1 MTFRQKLLLL
11 FAATVLLC
19 VAVISAS
26 VYSTIRRRFE
36 QADQDRAN
44 AVAAQFRSEFG
55 RRGLEVSRKVESVA
69 ASETVQH
76 IALEMNRGAADSGGY
91 VGQAHT
97 LAGQQHLDF
106 LELVDYRGAILSS
119 AQWQAKFGYPEAAIS
134 QTTISQATPPQ
145 AMPAQTTLAQA
156 TTPAPAVPAG
166 AFLKREELPDGATL
180 GLFAV
185 RVARVGEQPLYVI
198 GGERLDQGF
207 LSTLDIPTG
216 TRVLLYQNLD
226 AKWNPKSLLD
236 LNGPAAGVD
245 QIAPLVAQVRDTLE
259 ESQRVIHWTSDSA
272 DAEVFHAIPLTGP
285 IFSAT
290 IQGSLNQGS
299 PNQGSLNQSPRNQS
313 PANQSPANQQLM
325 GVLLVG
331 SSRRPLI
338 ELQRQIV
345 STAMLVGG
353 AGIFVAVLAS
363 LWFAARVTRPVV
375 SLAEAARRVAAG
387 DLGAKVEVESSDELG
402 ELAAAFNR
410 MTEDLVQQK
419 DRTLQAE
426 RVAAWRELARRL
438 AHELKNPLFPLQ
450 VTVENLMRAKQKS
463 PEMFEEVFHEGTATL
478 LAEIN
483 NLKTIIGR
491 FSEFSK
497 MPQPQ
502 RRPTQVNDV
511 VRSVLRVFHAQL
523 RDSDRVTDRVTD
535 KEKNKIAVRIELA
548 EALPEISADPDLLH
562 RALQNLVLN
571 AIDAMPQGGEL
582 AIRTRTL
589 DDRIELSVS
598 DTGSGLTQEECGRLF
613 TPYYTTKQHGTG
625 LGLAIV
631 QSVVS
636 DHGGKISV
644 QSTKEKGTTFRIEL
658 PCDFSAYSASLR

>member
-1 MTFRQKLLLL
+1 MSFRKKLLLL

-26 VYSTIRRRFE
+26 VYSTIRRSFE
-36 QADQDRAN
+36 QADRDRAN
-44 AVAAQFRSEFG
+44 AVAAQFRSEFQ
-55 RRGLEVSRKVESVA
+55 RRGSEVERKVEAVA
-69 ASETVQH
+69 ASEPVQRL
-76 IALEMNRGAADSGGY
+76 ALDINRGATDSGEY
-91 VGQAHT
+91 VGEART
-97 LAGQQHLDF
+97 LAGQQQLDF
-106 LELVDYRGAILSS
+106 LELVDNRGIILSS
-119 AQWQAKFGYPEAAIS
+119 AQWQAKFGYPEAAIP
-134 QTTISQATPPQ
+134 QATIVQ
-145 AMPAQTTLAQA
+145 APIPAA
-156 TTPAPAVPAG
+156 AVPAG

-198 GGERLDQGF
+198 GGKRLDQGF
-207 LSTLDIPTG
+207 LSTLDIPGG

-245 QIAPLVAQVRDTLE
+245 QFAPLVARVRDTMQE
-259 ESQRVIHWTSDSA
+259 FTGVIHWTSDSA

-285 IFSAT
+285 IFNAT
-290 IQGSLNQGS
+290 NQNVAS
-299 PNQGSLNQSPRNQS
+299 PDA
-313 PANQSPANQQLM
+313 ANQNGANQQLM

-338 ELQRQIV
+338 ELQRQVI

-353 AGIFVAVLAS
+353 IGILVAVLAS

-387 DLGAKVEVESSDELG
+387 DLRAKVEVESSDELG
-402 ELAAAFNR
+402 ELAASFNR
-410 MTEDLVQQK
+410 MTEDLVEQK

-463 PEMFEEVFHEGTATL
+463 PEMFEEVFNEGTATL
-478 LAEIN
+478 LAEID

-491 FSEFSK
+491 FSEFSE
-497 MPQPQ
+497 MPRPQ
-502 RRPTQVNDV
+502 RRSTQINDV
-511 VRSVLRVFHAQL
+511 VHSVLRVFHAQL
-523 RDSDRVTDRVTD
+523 QENNQIGVHT
-535 KEKNKIAVRIELA
+535 ELA
-548 EALPEISADPDLLH
+548 DALPEISADPDLLH

-582 AIRTRTL
+582 AIRTSTL
-589 DDRIELSVS
+589 GDRIELSVS

-644 QSTKEKGTTFRIEL
+644 ESTKEKGTTFRIEL
-658 PCDFSAYSASLR
+658 PCDFSAHSASLR

>member
-1 MTFRQKLLLL
+1 MSFRKKLLLL

-26 VYSTIRRRFE
+26 VYSTIRRSFE
-36 QADQDRAN
+36 QADHDRAN
-44 AVAAQFRSEFG
+44 AVAAQFRSEFQ
-55 RRGLEVSRKVESVA
+55 RRGSEVVRKVESIAV
-69 ASETVQH
+69 SEPVQR
-76 IALEMNRGAADSGGY
+76 IALDINRGATDAGEY
-91 VGQAHT
+91 VSEART
-97 LAGQQHLDF
+97 LARQQQLDF
-106 LELVDYRGAILSS
+106 LELVDSRGTILSS
-119 AQWQAKFGYPEAAIS
+119 AQWQAKFGYPEAAIPQAAIS
-134 QTTISQATPPQ
+134 QTSP
-145 AMPAQTTLAQA
+145 A
-156 TTPAPAVPAG
+156 TTPSAAVPAG
-166 AFLKREELPDGATL
+166 AFLKREELPDGLTL

-185 RVARVGEQPLYVI
+185 RAARVGEQPLYVI

-207 LSTLDIPTG
+207 LSSLDIPVG
-216 TRVLLYQNLD
+216 TRVMLYQNLD
-226 AKWNPKSLLD
+226 SKWNPKSLLD

-245 QIAPLVAQVRDTLE
+245 QIAPLVAHVRDTLQ
-259 ESQRVIHWTSDSA
+259 ESQAVIHWTSDAA

-285 IFSAT
+285 N
-290 IQGSLNQGS
+290 LNA
-299 PNQGSLNQSPRNQS
+299 
-313 PANQSPANQQLM
+313 ANQSATNQSDANQQLM

-338 ELQRQIV
+338 ELQRQII

-353 AGIFVAVLAS
+353 IGIVVAVLAT

-387 DLGAKVEVESSDELG
+387 DLATKVEVESSDELG
-402 ELAAAFNR
+402 ELAASFNR
-410 MTEDLVQQK
+410 MTEDLLQQK

-463 PEMFEEVFHEGTATL
+463 PEMFEEVFQEGTTTL
-478 LAEIN
+478 LAEID

-502 RRPTQVNDV
+502 RRQTQVNDIV
-511 VRSVLRVFHAQL
+511 QSVLRVFHAQL
-523 RDSDRVTDRVTD
+523 RAAE
-535 KEKNKIAVRIELA
+535 KEKAQITVRTELA
-548 EALPEISADPDLLH
+548 EALPEIAADPDLLH

-571 AIDAMPQGGEL
+571 AIDAMPQGGVL
-582 AIRTRTL
+582 AIRTGNRG
-589 DDRIELSVS
+589 DRIEISVS
-598 DTGSGLTQEECGRLF
+598 DTGSGLTQEECERLF

-644 QSTKEKGTTFRIEL
+644 ESTKERGTTFRIEL
-658 PCDFSAYSASLR
+658 PF

>member
-1 MTFRQKLLLL
+1 MSFRKKLLLL

-26 VYSTIRRRFE
+26 VYSTIRRSFE
-36 QADQDRAN
+36 QANQDRAN
-44 AVAAQFRSEFG
+44 AIAAQFRAEFQ
-55 RRGLEVSRKVESVA
+55 RRGSEVVRKVESVA
-69 ASETVQH
+69 AGETVQR
-76 IALEMNRGAADSGGY
+76 IALDMNRGVTDSGEY
-91 VGQAHT
+91 VSAAHT
-97 LAGQQHLDF
+97 LAGQQQLDF
-106 LELVDYRGAILSS
+106 LELVDYRGTILSS
-119 AQWQAKFGYPEAAIS
+119 AQWQAKFGYPEAAIL
-134 QTTISQATPPQ
+134 QASIPE
-145 AMPAQTTLAQA
+145 AVA
-156 TTPAPAVPAG
+156 APGG
-166 AFLKREELPDGATL
+166 AFLKREELSDGATL

-185 RVARVGEQPLYVI
+185 RTARVGEQPLYVI

-207 LSTLDIPTG
+207 LSTLDIPAG

-226 AKWNPKSLLD
+226 TKWNPKSLLD
-236 LNGPAAGVD
+236 LNGPAAGAD
-245 QIAPLVAQVRDTLE
+245 KIAPLVAQVRDTLQ
-259 ESQRVIHWTSDSA
+259 ESQGVIHWTSDPA

-285 IFSAT
+285 N
-290 IQGSLNQGS
+290 LNAV
-299 PNQGSLNQSPRNQS
+299 NQSA
-313 PANQSPANQQLM
+313 ANQTGANQQLM

-338 ELQRQIV
+338 ELQKQVV

-353 AGIFVAVLAS
+353 AGILVAVLAS

-387 DLGAKVEVESSDELG
+387 DLNAKVEVESSDELG
-402 ELAAAFNR
+402 ELAASFNR
-410 MTEDLVQQK
+410 MTEDLAQQK

-491 FSEFSK
+491 FSEFSR

-511 VRSVLRVFHAQL
+511 VRSVLRVFQAQL
-523 RDSDRVTDRVTD
+523 QNND
-535 KEKNKIAVRIELA
+535 KNQIAVRTELA

-582 AIRTRTL
+582 AIRTATL
-589 DDRIELSVS
+589 GDRIEISVS
-598 DTGSGLTQEECGRLF
+598 DTGTGLTQAECGRLF

-644 QSTKEKGTTFRIEL
+644 ESKKDKGTTFRIEL
-658 PCDFSAYSASLR
+658 PREPQPWQTGQN

>member
-1 MTFRQKLLLL
+1 MSFRKKLLML

-19 VAVISAS
+19 VGVISVS
-26 VYSTIRRRFE
+26 VYSTIRGSFE
-36 QADQDRAN
+36 QANQDRAN
-44 AVAAQFRSEFG
+44 AVAAQFQSEFQ
-55 RRGLEVSRKVESVA
+55 RRGLEVAREVESVA
-69 ASETVQH
+69 TSETVQH
-76 IALEMNRGAADSGGY
+76 IALDINRGATDSGEY
-91 VGQAHT
+91 VSEART
-97 LAGQQHLDF
+97 LAGQQQLDF
-106 LELVDYRGAILSS
+106 LELVDNRGTILSS
-119 AQWQAKFGYPEAAIS
+119 AQWEAKFGYPEAAIPS
-134 QTTISQATPPQ
+134 A
-145 AMPAQTTLAQA
+145 AA
-156 TTPAPAVPAG
+156 PAG
-166 AFLKREELPDGATL
+166 AFLKREELSDGPTL

-185 RVARVGEQPLYVI
+185 RAARVGEQPLYVI

-207 LSTLDIPTG
+207 LSTLDIPAG
-216 TRVLLYQNLD
+216 TRVLLYQSLD

-236 LNGPAAGVD
+236 LNGPAAGAD
-245 QIAPLVAQVRDTLE
+245 QLAPLVAQVRDTLQ

-285 IFSAT
+285 NLSA
-290 IQGSLNQGS
+290 SN
-299 PNQGSLNQSPRNQS
+299 
-313 PANQSPANQQLM
+313 PAGANQQLM

-353 AGIFVAVLAS
+353 VGIMVAVLAS

-375 SLAEAARRVAAG
+375 LLAEAARRVAAG

-410 MTEDLVQQK
+410 MTEDLAQQK

-450 VTVENLMRAKQKS
+450 VTVENLMRAKQKA

-502 RRPTQVNDV
+502 RQPTQVNDV

-523 RDSDRVTDRVTD
+523 Q
-535 KEKNKIAVRIELA
+535 EKNQVAVRTELA
-548 EALPEISADPDLLH
+548 DTLPEISADPDLLH

-571 AIDAMPQGGEL
+571 AIDAMPEGGEL
-582 AIRTRTL
+582 TIRSATL
-589 DDRIELSVS
+589 SDGVEISVS

-644 QSTKEKGTTFRIEL
+644 ESTKEKGTTFRIEL
-658 PCDFSAYSASLR
+658 PCDFSAHSASLR

>member
-1 MTFRQKLLLL
+1 MSFRQKLLLL

-26 VYSTIRRRFE
+26 VYSTIRRSFE
-36 QADQDRAN
+36 QADQIRAN
-44 AVAAQFRSEFG
+44 AVAAQFQSEFQ
-55 RRGLEVSRKVESVA
+55 RRGQVVARKVDSVA
-69 ASETVQH
+69 ASETVQRV
-76 IALEMNRGAADSGGY
+76 ALDMNRGATDAGEY
-91 VGQAHT
+91 VGEARR
-97 LAGQQHLDF
+97 LAGQQQLDF
-106 LELVDYRGAILSS
+106 LELVDSRGTILSS
-119 AQWQAKFGYPEAAIS
+119 AQWQAKFGYPEAAI
-134 QTTISQATPPQ
+134 P
-145 AMPAQTTLAQA
+145 QA
-156 TTPAPAVPAG
+156 TTPATAGPAG
-166 AFLKREELPDGATL
+166 AFLKREDLPDGPTL

-207 LSTLDIPTG
+207 LSTLDIPAG

-245 QIAPLVAQVRDTLE
+245 KLAPLVAQVRDTRQ
-259 ESQRVIHWTSDSA
+259 ESHGVIHWTPDPA
-272 DAEVFHAIPLTGP
+272 DAEVFHAIPLAGP
-285 IFSAT
+285 VFNGADQSAAT
-290 IQGSLNQGS
+290 
-299 PNQGSLNQSPRNQS
+299 
-313 PANQSPANQQLM
+313 QQLM

-338 ELQRQIV
+338 ELQRQVV

-353 AGIFVAVLAS
+353 VGILVAILAS
-363 LWFAARVTRPVV
+363 LWFAARVIRPVV

-402 ELAAAFNR
+402 ELAASFNR

-483 NLKTIIGR
+483 NLKAIIGR

-502 RRPTQVNDV
+502 RQPTQVNDV
-511 VRSVLRVFHAQL
+511 VRSVLRVVHAQL
-523 RDSDRVTDRVTD
+523 Q
-535 KEKNKIAVRIELA
+535 EKNQIAVHTDLA
-548 EALPEISADPDLLH
+548 ESLPEISADPDLLH

-582 AIRTRTL
+582 TIRTTAAGE
-589 DDRIELSVS
+589 RIEISVS

-644 QSTKEKGTTFRIEL
+644 ESTKEKGTTFRIEL
-658 PCDFSAYSASLR
+658 PCDFSADSASLR

>member
-1 MTFRQKLLLL
+1 MSFRKKLLLL

-19 VAVISAS
+19 VAVISVS
-26 VYSTIRRRFE
+26 VYSTIRRSFE

-44 AVAAQFRSEFG
+44 AVAAQFRSEFQ
-55 RRGLEVSRKVESVA
+55 RRGSEVVRKVGSVA
-69 ASETVQH
+69 ASETVQR
-76 IALEMNRGAADSGGY
+76 IALDIDRGATDSGEY
-91 VGQAHT
+91 VGEART
-97 LAGQQHLDF
+97 LAAQQQLDF
-106 LELVDYRGAILSS
+106 LELVDSRGTILSS
-119 AQWQAKFGYPEAAIS
+119 AQWQAKFGYPEVS
-134 QTTISQATPPQ
+134 VPQ
-145 AMPAQTTLAQA
+145 APALGATMPAST
-156 TTPAPAVPAG
+156 VPAG
-166 AFLKREELPDGATL
+166 AFLKREELPGGPTL

-185 RVARVGEQPLYVI
+185 RVARVGEQPFYVI

-245 QIAPLVAQVRDTLE
+245 KLSSLIAKVRDTSQ
-259 ESQRVIHWTSDSA
+259 ESQAVIHWTSDPA
-272 DAEVFHAIPLTGP
+272 DAEVFHAIPLAGP
-285 IFSAT
+285 TFGT
-290 IQGSLNQGS
+290 T
-299 PNQGSLNQSPRNQS
+299 NQS
-313 PANQSPANQQLM
+313 AANQQLM
-325 GVLLVG
+325 GILLVG

-338 ELQRQIV
+338 ELQRQVI

-353 AGIFVAVLAS
+353 IGILISVLAS

-375 SLAEAARRVAAG
+375 SLAAAARRVAAG
-387 DLGAKVEVESSDELG
+387 DLAAKVEVESSDELG
-402 ELAAAFNR
+402 ELAASFNH
-410 MTEDLVQQK
+410 MTEDLAQQK

-463 PEMFEEVFHEGTATL
+463 PELFEEVFQEGTATL

-483 NLKTIIGR
+483 NLKSIIGR
-491 FSEFSK
+491 FSEFSR
-497 MPQPQ
+497 MPQPE
-502 RRPTQVNDV
+502 RRPTQVNEV
-511 VRSVLRVFHAQL
+511 VRSVLRVFQAQL
-523 RDSDRVTDRVTD
+523 QDRNKD
-535 KEKNKIAVRIELA
+535 KDKQIALHTELA

-571 AIDAMPQGGEL
+571 AIDAMLEGGEL
-582 AIRTRTL
+582 TIRTSTVG
-589 DDRIELSVS
+589 DRVEISVS

-613 TPYYTTKQHGTG
+613 TPYYTTKPHGTG

-644 QSTKEKGTTFRIEL
+644 ESTKEQGTTFRIEL

>member
-1 MTFRQKLLLL
+1 MSFRKKLLLL

-19 VAVISAS
+19 VAVISVS
-26 VYSTIRRRFE
+26 VYSTIRSSFE
-36 QADQDRAN
+36 QANQDRAN
-44 AVAAQFRSEFG
+44 AVAAQFRSEFQ
-55 RRGLEVSRKVESVA
+55 RRGLEVARKVESVA
-69 ASETVQH
+69 ASEPVQR
-76 IALEMNRGAADSGGY
+76 IALDMNRGATDFGEY
-91 VGQAHT
+91 VSEAHA
-97 LAGQQHLDF
+97 LAGQQQLDF
-106 LELVDYRGAILSS
+106 LELVDNRGTILSS
-119 AQWQAKFGYPEAAIS
+119 AQWQAKFGYPEAAVAE
-134 QTTISQATPPQ
+134 ATN
-145 AMPAQTTLAQA
+145 PAAA
-156 TTPAPAVPAG
+156 APAG

-236 LNGPAAGVD
+236 LNGSAAGAD
-245 QIAPLVAQVRDTLE
+245 KIAPLVARVRETLQE
-259 ESQRVIHWTSDSA
+259 TQGAIYWTSDSA

-285 IFSAT
+285 NLTST
-290 IQGSLNQGS
+290 
-299 PNQGSLNQSPRNQS
+299 NQSG
-313 PANQSPANQQLM
+313 ANPQLM

-353 AGIFVAVLAS
+353 AGILVAVLAS

-387 DLGAKVEVESSDELG
+387 DLGTKVEVESSDELG
-402 ELAAAFNR
+402 ELAASFNR
-410 MTEDLVQQK
+410 MTEDLAQQK

-478 LAEIN
+478 LAEID

-511 VRSVLRVFHAQL
+511 VRSVLRVFNAQLQHAQL
-523 RDSDRVTDRVTD
+523 Q
-535 KEKNKIAVRIELA
+535 EKNQIAVRTELA
-548 EALPEISADPDLLH
+548 DALPEISADPDLLH
-562 RALQNLVLN
+562 RALQNLLLN

-582 AIRTRTL
+582 AIRTATL
-589 DDRIELSVS
+589 GDRVEISVS
-598 DTGSGLTQEECGRLF
+598 DTGSGLTQEECERLF

-644 QSTKEKGTTFRIEL
+644 ESTKEKGTTFRIEL
-658 PCDFSAYSASLR
+658 PSEPQLWQTGQT

>member
-1 MTFRQKLLLL
+1 MSFRKKLLLL

-26 VYSTIRRRFE
+26 VYSTIRRSFE
-36 QADQDRAN
+36 QANQDRAN
-44 AVAAQFRSEFG
+44 AIAAQFRSEFQ
-55 RRGLEVSRKVESVA
+55 RRGLGVARKVEA
-69 ASETVQH
+69 ITASETVQH
-76 IALEMNRGAADSGGY
+76 IALDMNRGATDSGEY
-91 VGQAHT
+91 VSEART
-97 LAGQQHLDF
+97 LASQQQLDF
-106 LELVDYRGAILSS
+106 LELVDYRGTILSS
-119 AQWQAKFGYPEAAIS
+119 AQWQAKFGYPE
-134 QTTISQATPPQ
+134 TTIP
-145 AMPAQTTLAQA
+145 QA
-156 TTPAPAVPAG
+156 TTNQETTNQATTTPATTAADTLPAG
-166 AFLKREELPDGATL
+166 AFLKREELPNGATL

-207 LSTLDIPTG
+207 LSTLDIPVG

-226 AKWNPKSLLD
+226 GKWDPKSLFD
-236 LNGPAAGVD
+236 LNGPAAGAD
-245 QIAPLVAQVRDTLE
+245 KIAPLVAKVRDTLQ
-259 ESQRVIHWTSDSA
+259 ESQGVIHWTSDPA
-272 DAEVFHAIPLTGP
+272 DTEVFHAIPLTGP
-285 IFSAT
+285 IFNAT
-290 IQGSLNQGS
+290 NHG
-299 PNQGSLNQSPRNQS
+299 
-313 PANQSPANQQLM
+313 AANQQLM

-338 ELQRQIV
+338 ELERQIV
-345 STAMLVGG
+345 STALLVGSV
-353 AGIFVAVLAS
+353 GILVAALAS

-402 ELAAAFNR
+402 ELASAFNR
-410 MTEDLVQQK
+410 MTDDLMQQK
-419 DRTLQAE
+419 ERTLQAE

-450 VTVENLMRAKQKS
+450 VTVENLIRAKQKS

-491 FSEFSK
+491 FSEFSR

-502 RRPTQVNDV
+502 RQPTQVNDV
-511 VRSVLRVFHAQL
+511 VRSVLRVFDAQL
-523 RDSDRVTDRVTD
+523 QD
-535 KEKNKIAVRIELA
+535 KDKNQISVRTEL
-548 EALPEISADPDLLH
+548 EQALPEISADPDLLH

-582 AIRTRTL
+582 AIRTESL
-589 DDRIELSVS
+589 GDRIEVCVS

-613 TPYYTTKQHGTG
+613 TPYYTTKKHGTG

-644 QSTKEKGTTFRIEL
+644 ESTKETGTTFRIEL
-658 PCDFSAYSASLR
+658 PYQPQPVAGWS

>member
-1 MTFRQKLLLL
+1 MSFRQKLLLL

-26 VYSTIRRRFE
+26 VYSTIGRSFA
-36 QADQDRAN
+36 QADRERAN
-44 AVAAQFRSEFG
+44 AVAAQFRSEFQ
-55 RRGLEVSRKVESVA
+55 RRGLLVANKVDSVA
-69 ASETVQH
+69 ASETVQR
-76 IALEMNRGAADSGGY
+76 IALNLNRSAPDTSGY
-91 VGQAHT
+91 ASEART
-97 LAGQQHLDF
+97 LASQQQLDF
-106 LELVDYRGAILSS
+106 LELVDSRGVIISS
-119 AQWQAKFGYPEAAIS
+119 AQWQAKFGYPEAAIAAAVS
-134 QTTISQATPPQ
+134 SNS
-145 AMPAQTTLAQA
+145 
-156 TTPAPAVPAG
+156 APSSSVPSNIASASAVPAE

-180 GLFAV
+180 GLFVV
-185 RVARVGEQPLYVI
+185 RTAGVGEQPVYVI
-198 GGERLDQGF
+198 GGERLDQKF
-207 LSTLDIPTG
+207 LSTLDIPAG
-216 TRVLLYQNLD
+216 TRVMLYQNLD
-226 AKWNPKSLLD
+226 ARWNPKSLLD
-236 LNGPAAGVD
+236 LNGSAAGVEK
-245 QIAPLVAQVRDTLE
+245 IAPLVAKVRDTLQ
-259 ESQRVIHWTSDSA
+259 ESQGVIHWTPDAA

-285 IFSAT
+285 VRNAS
-290 IQGSLNQGS
+290 NQGL
-299 PNQGSLNQSPRNQS
+299 GDAVA
-313 PANQSPANQQLM
+313 ANQLLM

-345 STAMLVGG
+345 SAAMLVGG
-353 AGIFVAVLAS
+353 IGVLVAVLAS
-363 LWFAARVTRPVV
+363 LWFGARVTRPVV

-387 DLGAKVEVESSDELG
+387 DLNAKVEIESRDELG
-402 ELAAAFNR
+402 ELAASFNR

-419 DRTLQAE
+419 DRTVQAE

-450 VTVENLMRAKQKS
+450 VTVENLVRAKQKS
-463 PEMFEEVFHEGTATL
+463 PEIFEEVFQEGTATL
-478 LAEIN
+478 LAEVN

-491 FSEFSK
+491 FSEFSR

-511 VRSVLRVFHAQL
+511 VRSVLSVFQAQL
-523 RDSDRVTDRVTD
+523 Q
-535 KEKNKIAVRIELA
+535 EKNQLVVHTVLA
-548 EALPEISADPDLLH
+548 DALPEISADPDLLH

-571 AIDAMPQGGEL
+571 AIDAMPEGGTL
-582 AIRTRTL
+582 AINTAAL
-589 DDRIELSVS
+589 GNRIEVAVS

-644 QSTKEKGTTFRIEL
+644 DSAKDKGTTFRIEL
-658 PCDFSAYSASLR
+658 PRTPPLWHTGQI

>member
-1 MTFRQKLLLL
+1 MSFRKKLLLL

-26 VYSTIRRRFE
+26 VYSTIRRSFE
-36 QADQDRAN
+36 QANQDRAN
-44 AVAAQFRSEFG
+44 AIAAQFRSEFQ
-55 RRGLEVSRKVESVA
+55 RRGSEVVRKVESVA
-69 ASETVQH
+69 AGETVQH
-76 IALEMNRGAADSGGY
+76 LALDMNRGATDSGEY
-91 VGQAHT
+91 VSAAHT
-97 LAGQQHLDF
+97 LAGQQQLDF
-106 LELVDYRGAILSS
+106 LELVDNRGTILSS

-134 QTTISQATPPQ
+134 ET
-145 AMPAQTTLAQA
+145 M
-156 TTPAPAVPAG
+156 TPAASAPAG
-166 AFLKREELPDGATL
+166 AFLKREELSDGATL

-185 RVARVGEQPLYVI
+185 RAARVAEQPLYVI

-226 AKWNPKSLLD
+226 TKWSPKSLLD
-236 LNGPAAGVD
+236 LNGPAAGAD
-245 QIAPLVAQVRDTLE
+245 KIAPLVAQVRDTLQ
-259 ESQRVIHWTSDSA
+259 ESQSVIHWTSDPA

-285 IFSAT
+285 IF
-290 IQGSLNQGS
+290 I
-299 PNQGSLNQSPRNQS
+299 
-313 PANQSPANQQLM
+313 PANQSPTNQTSANQTGANQQLM

-338 ELQRQIV
+338 ELQRRVV

-353 AGIFVAVLAS
+353 AGILVAVLAS

-402 ELAAAFNR
+402 ELAASFNR

-491 FSEFSK
+491 FSEFSR

-502 RRPTQVNDV
+502 RRPTQVNEV

-523 RDSDRVTDRVTD
+523 QNNH
-535 KEKNKIAVRIELA
+535 KNQIAVRTELA
-548 EALPEISADPDLLH
+548 DALPEISADPDLLH

-582 AIRTRTL
+582 AIRTATL
-589 DDRIELSVS
+589 RDRIEISVS
-598 DTGSGLTQEECGRLF
+598 DTGAGLTQEECGRLF

-644 QSTKEKGTTFRIEL
+644 ESTKEKGTTFRIEL
-658 PCDFSAYSASLR
+658 PREPQPWQTGQT

>member
-1 MTFRQKLLLL
+1 MSFRKKLLLL

-26 VYSTIRRRFE
+26 VYSTIRRSFE
-36 QADQDRAN
+36 QANQDRAN
-44 AVAAQFRSEFG
+44 AVAAQFRSEFQ
-55 RRGLEVSRKVESVA
+55 RRGLEVARKVESVA

-76 IALEMNRGAADSGGY
+76 IALDMNRGVTDSGEY
-91 VGQAHT
+91 VSEART
-97 LAGQQHLDF
+97 LAGQQQLDF
-106 LELVDYRGAILSS
+106 LELVDNRGTILSS
-119 AQWQAKFGYPEAAIS
+119 AQWQAKFGYPEAAI
-134 QTTISQATPPQ
+134 P
-145 AMPAQTTLAQA
+145 QA
-156 TTPAPAVPAG
+156 TTPADAVPAG
-166 AFLKREELPDGATL
+166 AFLKREEFPDGATL

-207 LSTLDIPTG
+207 LSTLDIPAG

-226 AKWNPKSLLD
+226 TKWNPKSLLD
-236 LNGPAAGVD
+236 LNGPAAGAD
-245 QIAPLVAQVRDTLE
+245 KIAPLVAQVRDTLQ
-259 ESQRVIHWTSDSA
+259 ESQGVIHWTSDSA
-272 DAEVFHAIPLTGP
+272 DAEAFHAIPLTGP
-285 IFSAT
+285 IFSST
-290 IQGSLNQGS
+290 
-299 PNQGSLNQSPRNQS
+299 NQSS
-313 PANQSPANQQLM
+313 ANQSGGNQQLM

-338 ELQRQIV
+338 ELQRQII
-345 STAMLVGG
+345 STAMLVGSI
-353 AGIFVAVLAS
+353 GILVAVLAS

-402 ELAAAFNR
+402 ELAASFNR
-410 MTEDLVQQK
+410 MTEDLLQQK

-511 VRSVLRVFHAQL
+511 ARSVLRVFHAQL
-523 RDSDRVTDRVTD
+523 RGND
-535 KEKNKIAVRIELA
+535 KEKNPITVHTALA

-582 AIRTRTL
+582 TIRTETL
-589 DDRIELSVS
+589 GDRIELSVS

-636 DHGGKISV
+636 DHGGTISV
-644 QSTKEKGTTFRIEL
+644 ESTKEKGTTFRIEL
-658 PCDFSAYSASLR
+658 PVETRPWQGGQN

>member
-1 MTFRQKLLLL
+1 MTFRKKLLLL

-26 VYSTIRRRFE
+26 VYSTIRRSFE
-36 QADQDRAN
+36 RADQDRAN
-44 AVAAQFRSEFG
+44 AVAAQFRSEFQ
-55 RRGLEVSRKVESVA
+55 RRGQEVARKVESVA
-69 ASETVQH
+69 AGETVQR
-76 IALEMNRGAADSGGY
+76 IALDMNRGATESGDH
-91 VGQAHT
+91 VSEARA
-97 LAGQQHLDF
+97 LAGQQQLDF
-106 LELVDYRGAILSS
+106 LELVDSRGTILSS
-119 AQWQAKFGYPEAAIS
+119 AQWQAKFGYPEAAV
-134 QTTISQATPPQ
+134 
-145 AMPAQTTLAQA
+145 PAAAGT
-156 TTPAPAVPAG
+156 AG
-166 AFLKREELPDGATL
+166 AFLKREELPEGATL

-207 LSTLDIPTG
+207 LSTLDIPIG

-226 AKWNPKSLLD
+226 AQWNPKSLLD

-245 QIAPLVAQVRDTLE
+245 KIAPLVAKVRDTLQE
-259 ESQRVIHWTSDSA
+259 FQGVIHWTSDSA

-285 IFSAT
+285 VFSA
-290 IQGSLNQGS
+290 
-299 PNQGSLNQSPRNQS
+299 PNQSSANHDLTNQST
-313 PANQSPANQQLM
+313 AKQQLL

-338 ELQRQIV
+338 ELQRQVV

-353 AGIFVAVLAS
+353 VGILIAVLAS
-363 LWFAARVTRPVV
+363 LWFAARVTRPVE

-387 DLGAKVEVESSDELG
+387 DLGAKVEVQSSDELG

-410 MTEDLVQQK
+410 MTEDLAQQK

-463 PEMFEEVFHEGTATL
+463 PEMFEEVFDEGTATL
-478 LAEIN
+478 LAEID

-502 RRPTQVNDV
+502 RQPTQVNEV
-511 VRSVLRVFHAQL
+511 VRSVLRVFHAQFQ
-523 RDSDRVTDRVTD
+523 DND
-535 KEKNKIAVRIELA
+535 KEKNQIAVQTELA
-548 EALPEISADPDLLH
+548 EGLPEISADPDLLH

-571 AIDAMPQGGEL
+571 AIDAMPQGGKL
-582 AIRTRTL
+582 TIRTATL
-589 DDRIELSVS
+589 GDRVEISVS
-598 DTGSGLTQEECGRLF
+598 DTGSGLTPEECERLF

-644 QSTKEKGTTFRIEL
+644 ESAKEKGTTFRIEL
-658 PCDFSAYSASLR
+658 PCDFSAHSASLR